1 MAIPA
6 SLVIIYLLATTIL
19 GLLAARGGQSA
30 KWRQSSMGR
39 RPAKDGPP
47 SEDRK
52 DYVLGGARAGAFVLF
67 ATMAASNFS
76 AFTVFGL
83 SGAGYRLGWA
93 YYPAMGFGTGLM
105 ALSFIFLGMPLRRL
119 AAARGYLSPADFV
132 ADRYGSPLL
141 AKGFSLALIGL
152 TLPYL
157 ATQAVAGGRMLEL
170 LTGLPYPLASLAIV
184 AVTALYTT
192 RGGFRAVAATDAL
205 QLAVLLGGAAAA
217 FLAVLSM
224 SGGLPAAAARLA
236 AASPAHLSRLGA
248 GGGLSLPS
256 LLGLWLLWALAD
268 PLFPQL
274 FQRFYAAKY
283 DASLKRAAV
292 LYPVV
297 TGGLFLLTIGV
308 GVVGASL
315 LPGLQGKETE
325 QVFTR
330 LALASGSPAA
340 GALFAIAA
348 LAALMS
354 TMDSQLLSLSSMIV
368 QDFLPAG
375 RRRAGTDAL
384 LVLLLSAAA
393 YAISLAPP
401 TLILEALTGAA
412 FPGYAALAPVVW
424 AGLYSRRAEARGAAL
439 ATLAGLGL
447 VGLEAGK
454 LLSFG
459 PVPAVAANL
468 AIQLLLLAASAAF
481 EARRGEGAARGAA
494 FRAAGSPRPGE
505 AAGGA
510 WLLALLALAAA
521 GSLFWSYGTGTR
533 LVLGAP
539 SWVWASLGTTLLL
552 SLLYAAWRPRTAR
565 TAAGRRGSRPG
576 REAPPALFD

>member
-1 MAIPA
+1 MAI
-6 SLVIIYLLATTIL
+6 STTLVILYLLATTVL
-19 GLLAARGGQSA
+19 GLLASRGGGPA
-30 KWRQSSMGR
+30 TER
-39 RPAKDGPP
+39 R
-47 SEDRK
+47 
-52 DYVLGGARAGAFVLF
+52 DYVLGGARAGAFLLF
-67 ATMAASNFS
+67 ATMAATNFS

-105 ALSFIFLGMPLRRL
+105 ALSFLFLGIPLRRL
-119 AAARGYLSPADFV
+119 AAARGYLSPSDFV
-132 ADRYGSPLL
+132 ADRYGNPLL

-205 QLAVLLGGAAAA
+205 QLAVLVGGAAAA
-217 FLAVLSM
+217 FLYVLSM

-236 AASPAHLSRLGA
+236 AASPAHLSRLGS
-248 GGGLSLPS
+248 GGGLGLSS

-274 FQRFYAAKY
+274 FQRFYAAKD

-292 LYPVV
+292 LYPLV
-297 TGGLFLLTIGV
+297 TGGLFFLTIGV

-315 LPGLQGKETE
+315 LPGLQGRETE

-330 LALASGSPAA
+330 LALASGGPAA

-368 QDFLPAG
+368 QDFLPTG
-375 RRRAGTDAL
+375 RRAGGTDAL

-401 TLILEALTGAA
+401 TLILEALTGTA
-412 FPGYAALAPVVW
+412 FPGYAALAPAVW

-439 ATLAGLGL
+439 ATLAGLAL
-447 VGLEAGK
+447 VGLEAGR

-459 PVPAVAANL
+459 PIPAVAANL
-468 AIQLLLLAASAAF
+468 AIQLLVLFASAALG
-481 EARRGEGAARGAA
+481 ARRGKEAAFARGRA
-494 FRAAGSPRPGE
+494 FRSAGGPRLGE
-505 AAGGA
+505 AAEGG

-521 GSLFWSYGTGTR
+521 GSLFWSYGAAPR

-552 SLLYAAWRPRTAR
+552 CLLYAAWRPRK
-565 TAAGRRGSRPG
+565 RRSPPS
-576 REAPPALFD
+576 APALPSARPRASPRRRRS